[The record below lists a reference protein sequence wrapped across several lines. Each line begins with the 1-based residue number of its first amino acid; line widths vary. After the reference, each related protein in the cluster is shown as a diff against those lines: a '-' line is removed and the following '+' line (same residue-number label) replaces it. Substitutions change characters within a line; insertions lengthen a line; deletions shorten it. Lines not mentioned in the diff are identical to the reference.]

1 MDLRDES
8 SIEIPGSSYLQSL
21 LREGRLHRSL
31 IVSLMLHLLKLS
43 SVAMTLEFFMA
54 MVRPVSLGYSLFVE
68 SVITK

>member
-43 SVAMTLEFFMA
+43 SVAMTLEFFM
-54 MVRPVSLGYSLFVE
+54 VRPVSLGYSLFVE
-68 SVITK
+68 SVNNKGG